1 MVTHPNSS
9 GLKYGHHILEHDS
22 DYYKHSKVR
31 VMRSVRK
38 RIGVPLKAL
47 INIILMAIVSVVAI
61 AVIVAS
67 VAKAI

>member
-1 MVTHPNSS
+1 MAPHPNSS
-9 GLKYGHHILEHDS
+9 GLKYELNVLEHDS

-31 VMRSVRK
+31 VIRNVNSRK
-38 RIGVPLKAL
+38 GVPLKAL
-47 INIILMAIVSVVAI
+47 INIIMMVIVSIVAI